1 MNYVLDTH
9 THTVSS
15 GHAYSTLREMIQAAA
30 AKGLEAIALTDHAM
44 ALPGSCHEFHF
55 SNYKVIPRQW
65 EEVRL
70 LCGVE
75 LNIMDF
81 QGTVDMSPELLKKM
95 DLVIASMH
103 SPCLCAGTRE
113 ENTAAVL
120 GILENPYIDILGHP
134 DDNRYPLD
142 FQAVVQ
148 KAAETGAVLEVNNSS
163 LRPDSPR
170 KGAAENYR
178 EMLKYCRKYR
188 VPVTVG
194 SDAHIE
200 FDVGRHDYAYEL
212 FRQMDFPEELVL
224 NRSWK
229 ALRSRLNRQGLRQ
242 VTFD

>member
-9 THTVSS
+9 SHTVSS
-15 GHAYSTLREMIQAAA
+15 GHAYSTLKEMVQAAA
-30 AKGLEAIALTDHAM
+30 GKGLEALALTEHAM
-44 ALPGSCHEFHF
+44 AMPGACHEFHF
-55 SNYKVIPRQW
+55 SNYKVVPRQW
-65 EEVRL
+65 EGLRL

-81 QGTVDMSPELLKKM
+81 QGKVDMPERLLKKM

-103 SPCLCAGTRE
+103 IPCLKRGSRE
-113 ENTAAVL
+113 ENTAAAL
-120 GILENPYIDILGHP
+120 GVLENPYVDILGHP

-142 FQAVVQ
+142 YRAVAQ
-148 KAAETGAVLEVNNSS
+148 KAAETGAALEVNNSS

-178 EMLKYCRKYR
+178 ELLAYCREYR
-188 VPVTVG
+188 VPVAVG

-200 FDVGRHDYAYEL
+200 FDVGRHDYAYQL
-212 FRQMDFPEELVL
+212 LQQINFPEELVL
-224 NRSWK
+224 NRSWE
-229 ALRSRLNRQGLRQ
+229 ALRNHLNRRGLRN